1 MSLDCKKPKVCIPTP
16 EPPPH
21 PPTPP
26 FEVCIAMDYKLT
38 WDGTHATLERV
49 TTTTDGSYTMFNVV
63 NGCIVNPGVG
73 DIPTYTPPYCNPN
86 PGDCQQGGGAGGTV
100 NISHQAGNIITNNGD
115 GLYARCY
122 VQAGPGI
129 VVVGVG
135 TVYDPYVISGGT
147 SGGGIVNVVGRDGI
161 NATVDENKV
170 AYVGMTPTGVTPG
183 TFRGLTIG
191 VDGRVYN
198 YDPNLDGAGVR
209 AGRGL
214 ESHNEQDTLVIEHPS
229 QQVSGSIDVGGWRLS
244 HNDSGH
250 LQQAQQLA
258 APVAD
263 GCYMVG
269 GTEICFTNGIAT
281 SVGAGNG
288 GGGGGGGN
296 NGVPAP
302 GALRDMIRVDLASTG
317 ATGTRIEYFGQRLQL
332 TFDNPGQLRVQ
343 IPSYVTDISQVSAN
357 STAGNCTAS
366 IDPGSGNLVVRYGG
380 QASVDAQVITI
391 AFRG

>member
-1 MSLDCKKPKVCIPTP
+1 MSLDCKKPKVCTPTP

-49 TTTTDGSYTMFNVV
+49 TTTPDGSYTMFNVV

-86 PGDCQQGGGAGGTV
+86 PGDCQQGGGAGGMV
-100 NISHQAGNIITNNGD
+100 NISHQAGNIIVNNGD

-135 TVYDPYVISGGT
+135 TVYDPYVISGGA

-183 TFRGLTIG
+183 TFRGLTTTPIWM
-191 VDGRVYN
+191 
-198 YDPNLDGAGVR
+198 A
-209 AGRGL
+209 
-214 ESHNEQDTLVIEHPS
+214 
-229 QQVSGSIDVGGWRLS
+229 
-244 HNDSGH
+244 
-250 LQQAQQLA
+250 
-258 APVAD
+258 
-263 GCYMVG
+263 
-269 GTEICFTNGIAT
+269 
-281 SVGAGNG
+281 
-288 GGGGGGGN
+288 
-296 NGVPAP
+296 
-302 GALRDMIRVDLASTG
+302 
-317 ATGTRIEYFGQRLQL
+317 
-332 TFDNPGQLRVQ
+332 
-343 IPSYVTDISQVSAN
+343 
-357 STAGNCTAS
+357 
-366 IDPGSGNLVVRYGG
+366 
-380 QASVDAQVITI
+380 QASVQVAGWRATTSRTYWLSNIRRSKFQAVSTSAAGGFLTTI
-391 AFRG
+391 PGICSRHNSLLPP

>member
-1 MSLDCKKPKVCIPTP
+1 MSLDCKKPEVCL
-16 EPPPH
+16 PPDPPKPH

-26 FEVCIAMDYKLT
+26 FDLCIALDWVLR
-38 WDGTHATLERV
+38 WDGTHATVERV
-49 TTTTDGSYTMFNVV
+49 KMTPDGTYDTITTV
-63 NGCIVNPGVG
+63 NGCIAGVG
-73 DIPTYTPPYCNPN
+73 YGNIPTYTPPYCNPN
-86 PGDCQQGGGAGGTV
+86 PADCQQGGGDGSAR
-100 NISHQAGNIITNNGD
+100 ISNQSGNIIINNGD
-115 GLYARCY
+115 GLYARTY
-122 VQAGPGI
+122 VQGGAGI
-129 VVVGVG
+129 SVTGVG
-135 TVYDPYVISGGT
+135 TVNDPYIVSGG
-147 SGGGIVNVVGRDGI
+147 SGGGSGVQNIAGRDGI
-161 NATVDENKV
+161 STEVDSNRV
-170 AYVGMTPTGVTPG
+170 AYVGLLPTGVQPG

-191 VDGRVYN
+191 IDGRVYS
-198 YDPNLDGAGVR
+198 YDPNLDGAGVK

-214 ESHNEQDTLVIEHPS
+214 EQHNEQDTVVIEHP
-229 QQVSGSIDVGGWRLS
+229 QQLVPSALSIGGWNIS
-244 HNDSGH
+244 VNDSGH
-250 LQQAQQLA
+250 WTSATQVA

-281 SVGAGNG
+281 SIGAGNG
-288 GGGGGGGN
+288 GGGGGNGGA
-296 NGVPAP
+296 PAP

-343 IPSYVTDISQVSAN
+343 VPGYVTDISQVSAN